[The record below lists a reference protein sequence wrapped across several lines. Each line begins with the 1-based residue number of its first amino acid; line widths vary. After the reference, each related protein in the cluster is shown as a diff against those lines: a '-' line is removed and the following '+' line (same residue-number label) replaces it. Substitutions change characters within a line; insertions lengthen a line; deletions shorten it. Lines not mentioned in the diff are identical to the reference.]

1 MNIKKTLMSL
11 TVFSI
16 MSASSNC
23 FAVDMFDQIVGVN
36 SGSVEQGKPELKN
49 EKRSADEVGQ
59 ADKLSGQNVNPFT
72 GESLTVEE
80 SKNKLSVVT
89 LKSQILDKELEI
101 AKKQGELDIL
111 PIRINN
117 QKQIEST
124 SSPVVGQQ
132 MLQEQLVQQQQRS
145 QEEINRRVQE
155 EVRKV
160 SMAKDYEIQTIKKQV
175 SEKKKRDSEM
185 KLSYIGNSA
194 GDKSAVIRIGDND
207 LRVKEG
213 GVVAGWNVASILP
226 ESGSVLLTKNGRQ
239 VSLGL
244 KRSVSRVS
252 NSSKTSDGTSDYG
265 YQGAQEVP
273 VMPNLPQQLPLPV
286 LK

>member
-1 MNIKKTLMSL
+1 
-11 TVFSI
+11 
-16 MSASSNC
+16 MSASSSC

-36 SGSVEQGKPELKN
+36 SGSVEQGKPELKS
-49 EKRSADEVGQ
+49 EKRSAEEVSQ

-194 GDKSAVIRIGDND
+194 GDKSAVIRIGDKD

-252 NSSKTSDGTSDYG
+252 NSSKTSDGASDYG
-265 YQGAQEVP
+265 YQGAQEIP